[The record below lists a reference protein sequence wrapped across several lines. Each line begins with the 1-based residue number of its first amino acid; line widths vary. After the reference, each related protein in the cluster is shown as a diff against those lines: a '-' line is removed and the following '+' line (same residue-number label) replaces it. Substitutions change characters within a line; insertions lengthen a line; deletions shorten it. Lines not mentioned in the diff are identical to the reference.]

1 VDYQLGEMMPLAPG
15 EVQLHDARRETQL
28 DVTLKAFSVS
38 RAVVVPLGSDR
49 PAHRMTWFDAIR
61 LCNLFSNT
69 HGLEPAYTI
78 EGRRVHWDV
87 AADGFR
93 LPTEAEW
100 EYACRAGTLG
110 AQYGELRDVAWTAL
124 DDVDGPQAVELK
136 SPNAFGLYDTLGNVW
151 EWCWDHLDP
160 ARYGDYR
167 VFRGG
172 SWSDPPWS
180 VRASVRR
187 GSAPDA
193 LVDGTGLRVAR
204 GAMNARG
211 TDAAQ
216 GWSAAHDRDRADVR
230 GPLPVGW
237 TPLQKLNKN
246 R

>member
-1 VDYQLGEMMPLAPG
+1 MMPLAPG

-61 LCNLFSNT
+61 LCNWFSDT

-100 EYACRAGTLG
+100 EYACRAGTLS

-172 SWSDPPWS
+172 SWSGCA
-180 VRASVRR
+180 RATICLTSR
-187 GSAPDA
+187 GEAQLLA
-193 LVDGTGLRVAR
+193 VKVEVLGRVGVDLGDRHVGAEEWVPSGREGHRVTEAVVGLLA
-204 GAMNARG
+204 
-211 TDAAQ
+211 
-216 GWSAAHDRDRADVR
+216 
-230 GPLPVGW
+230 
-237 TPLQKLNKN
+237 
-246 R
+246 